1 MMLSSTTSSR
11 LASSI
16 SRHALLSSSSR
27 RLASPSGVS
36 LSTTTTINDFANES
50 TTNYVK
56 TRLAL
61 SAMAMAMGG
70 SILAASTGS
79 GRGEDDTG
87 GVAKCMTINAV
98 VGKNNFDARNYLLD
112 GLDRIK
118 SRGYDGAGIATMGA
132 TRGDMV
138 SALTH
143 LYHISLISA
152 SCCSNVTLHSPT
164 TSSLRTHTQHSQ
176 SNNYL
181 SNNNNNNT
189 NNSVTGN
196 CQKVKC
202 R

>member
-1 MMLSSTTSSR
+1 MLSSTTSSR

-27 RLASPSGVS
+27 RLGRIGVS

-138 SALTH
+138 SAHTH
-143 LYHISLISA
+143 LIIYH
-152 SCCSNVTLHSPT
+152 
-164 TSSLRTHTQHSQ
+164 
-176 SNNYL
+176 
-181 SNNNNNNT
+181 
-189 NNSVTGN
+189 
-196 CQKVKC
+196 
-202 R
+202 